1 MSVAVGG
8 SASIGQKLAKWTR
21 RGAEAKLSSP
31 SFELRRAA
39 LAARERELED
49 ECRQRLEALERQK
62 REAQARLAAETAAA
76 RARVDEWE
84 DRRSREL
91 AANAL
96 AALCKLAAKFPDAP
110 RSTAE
115 AVAKVWR
122 ELAET
127 VRTEL
132 GEEVNWRLL
141 AAAFLPPD
149 AFGALGNRS
158 FDEGSDAPAV
168 RAGALSKA
176 IVDGLPPAVIED
188 RVRALE
194 MASAE
199 RAKLAPNEERARV
212 LTSHASARRTAMAH
226 EEYLRNEENE
236 RRVRDAELA
245 EKAAEKLRGGWIYV
259 ARGRNDDD
267 ARVERE
273 RDQALLAARQRE
285 IDLVYGANEGAE

>member
-8 SASIGQKLAKWTR
+8 PSIGQRLTNWAR
-21 RGAEAKLSSP
+21 RGAASKLTASSA
-31 SFELRRAA
+31 EVRRAA
-39 LAARERELED
+39 LAARKRELED
-49 ECRQRLEALERQK
+49 EHRQRLEALERQRK
-62 REAQARLAAETAAA
+62 ESAERLARETAEVE
-76 RARVDEWE
+76 RIVEQWE
-84 DRRSREL
+84 DERSRAL
-91 AANAL
+91 AANTF

-226 EEYLRNEENE
+226 EEYLRQEENE
-236 RRVRDAELA
+236 RRARDAELA
-245 EKAAEKLRGGWIYV
+245 EKAAEKLRGGWVYV
-259 ARGRNDDD
+259 ARGRSDDD

-285 IDLVYGANEGAE
+285 IDLVYGADEGAE